1 MAIGQQTGASDGGAA
16 GQAQQAAQDAA
27 GQAQQVAQDAAR
39 QAQEQAQN
47 VAGQARE
54 RMRSQFD
61 QRSTDAGQQIS
72 SQAGDIRT
80 VAGQLREQGK
90 DKPAKLAE
98 QAADRVER
106 VGSYLTE
113 SDADRILRDV
123 EDFARQRPWAVIAGG
138 IALGLTASRFLK
150 ASSVERYASAGQR
163 PTTPAQLPART
174 TYGEP
179 PVSTPPTGHPAGI
192 GTV

>member
-1 MAIGQQTGASDGGAA
+1 MAIGQPTSASDGGTG
-16 GQAQQAAQDAA
+16 GQAQQVAQDAA
-27 GQAQQVAQDAAR
+27 GQVQQKAQDAAR

-54 RMRSQFD
+54 RMRSQVD
-61 QRSTDAGQQIS
+61 QRSTDAGEQIA

-80 VAGQLREQGK
+80 VADQLRQQGK
-90 DKPAKLAE
+90 DKPAQLAE

-138 IALGLTASRFLK
+138 IALGMAASRFLK

-163 PTTPAQLPART
+163 PTTPAQIPART
-174 TYGEP
+174 TYGDPVPTAP
-179 PVSTPPTGHPAGI
+179 PVGHPAGT
-192 GTV
+192 GTI